1 MEKEVYPCSSVGGTT
16 LRLMCGSAKERLVD
30 RGQRVYKAATENHIK
45 FEIKFPAL
53 ISKEK

>member
-1 MEKEVYPCSSVGGTT
+1 MEREVHPFTVEVEQLSILV
-16 LRLMCGSAKERLVD
+16 CGSAMERLVD
-30 RGQRVYKAATENHIK
+30 RGQTVYKAATENHIK